1 VGATIREVDSRHVP
15 TFSKP
20 NLVIEV
26 IRAAANA

>member
-15 TFSKP
+15 TLSNPKP
-20 NLVIEV
+20 VIEV